1 VIDKNIVQHLC
12 DISLTLFRKNFFGIY
27 HGSISKKI
35 DHNSFVI
42 NRKEAIFDEIKEL
55 SLCQLSMDKHDYSW
69 KLASIEA
76 SIHNA
81 IYTQIHE
88 AKYIAC
94 GMPPYTT
101 AYAMEHDIIELEDY
115 FGKSMFDTIIVH
127 DPGDFDTW
135 YDRNKFEIPTILK
148 LSQNHIMV
156 IKGVGVYVYD
166 RDMNSLVK
174 KVAVLENSCRLLA
187 LKGQF

>member
-1 VIDKNIVQHLC
+1 MIDKNIVQHLC